1 MITTINKDILTVDKG
16 VIVHSVNCIGAVG
29 GLAGAI
35 ARKWPKNAE
44 KYKEY
49 VRHRK
54 SSIMLLGSVFEVNA
68 AHNVVVANLFGQY
81 GIGTGKQQTEYSA
94 LISGFKGIANTFF
107 YGNDTED
114 VYFGALGYESVSVTL
129 NDIYIPYKI
138 GCGLGGAD
146 WNIVQEI
153 IEKTFEKSENNI
165 YICKHE
171 F

>member
-35 ARKWPKNAE
+35 ARKWPENAE
-44 KYKEY
+44 QYKAH
-49 VRHRK
+49 VKRQK
-54 SSIMLLGSVFEVNA
+54 LPIMLMGSVFEVNV
-68 AHNVVVANLFGQY
+68 AHNVVVANLFGQFNV
-81 GIGTGKQQTEYSA
+81 GTSKQQTEYAA
-94 LISGFKGIANTFF
+94 LIAGFKKIADTFF

-153 IEKTFEKSENNI
+153 IHKTFEKSENDV

-171 F
+171 

>member
-44 KYKEY
+44 QYKEY

-54 SSIMLLGSVFEVNA
+54 SSIMLLGNVYEVNV
-68 AHNVVVANLFGQY
+68 AHNVIVANLFGQY
-81 GIGTGKQQTEYSA
+81 GVGTGKQQTEYAA
-94 LISGFKGIANTFF
+94 LISGFKRIVDTVF
-107 YGNDTED
+107 YGDDKIPDYSNHE
-114 VYFGALGYESVSVTL
+114 YYLSRLTL
-129 NDIYIPYKI
+129 KDIYIPYKI

-146 WNIVQEI
+146 WEKVQDI
-153 IEKTFEKSENNI
+153 LHQIFDNSDKNV

-171 F
+171 

>member
-44 KYKEY
+44 KYKEH
-49 VRHRK
+49 VQRRK
-54 SSIMLLGSVFEVNA
+54 SSIMLLGSVFEVNV

-146 WNIVQEI
+146 WEKVQDI
-153 IEKTFEKSENNI
+153 LHQIFENSHKNV
-165 YICKHE
+165 YICKYE
-171 F
+171 

>member
-44 KYKEY
+44 EY
-49 VRHRK
+49 RSHVR
-54 SSIMLLGSVFEVNA
+54 SQNYPVMLLGSVFKVNV
-68 AHNVVVANLFGQY
+68 AHNLIVANLFGQFNV
-81 GIGTGKQQTEYSA
+81 GTSKQQTQYAA
-94 LISGFKGIANTFF
+94 LISGFKHIANTFF
-107 YGNDTED
+107 EGNDREEKDYGNP
-114 VYFGALGYESVSVTL
+114 FGLVDFPIALT
-129 NDIYIPYKI
+129 DIYIPYKI

-146 WNIVQEI
+146 WSIVQEI
-153 IEKTFEKSENNI
+153 IHKTFEKSENDV

-171 F
+171 